1 VEECDFLDDICLT
14 VLSASRGVSFAAVV
28 DINGKLIV
36 GKYRKID
43 RRRLII
49 ATTTTTT
56 TSIANSIGQ
65 YHQTTTSCY
74 LFYVDYL
81 LTAIRQSYFKSRQI
95 REEKQEEAKNIEK
108 VNFDVID
115 INNKVKLAITPL
127 TQRKDKFLCVYFESP
142 VAKSYQEIIIKI
154 NNTI

>member
-1 VEECDFLDDICLT
+1 M
-14 VLSASRGVSFAAVV
+14 
-28 DINGKLIV
+28 NGKLIV

-43 RRRLII
+43 RKLI
-49 ATTTTTT
+49 T
-56 TSIANSIGQ
+56 TSSIDNSDAQ
-65 YHQTTTSCY
+65 YQTSCY

-81 LTAIRQSYFKSRQI
+81 ATAIQRSYFESRCI
-95 REEKQEEAKNIEK
+95 REGGEKEGEAENVE

-115 INNKVKLAITPL
+115 ININIKMAITPL

-142 VAKSYQEIIIKI
+142 VAESYQEIIIKI

>member
-14 VLSASRGVSFAAVV
+14 VLSASKDVSFAAVV

-43 RRRLII
+43 RRLI
-49 ATTTTTT
+49 ATI
-56 TSIANSIGQ
+56 SIADPSDQ
-65 YHQTTTSCY
+65 YQATNCY
-74 LFYVDYL
+74 LFYMDYL
-81 LTAIRQSYFKSRQI
+81 LTAIRQSYFESRSI
-95 REEKQEEAKNIEK
+95 REKQEEAENIEE

-127 TQRKDKFLCVYFESP
+127 THGKEKFLCVYFESL
-142 VAKSYQEIIIKI
+142 VAESYQEIIMKI

>member
-1 VEECDFLDDICLT
+1 WFLAALEECDFLDDICLT
-14 VLSASRGVSFAAVV
+14 VLSASKDVTFAAVV

-43 RRRLII
+43 RRLI
-49 ATTTTTT
+49 ATI
-56 TSIANSIGQ
+56 SIPDPSDQ
-65 YHQTTTSCY
+65 YQATSCY

-81 LTAIRQSYFKSRQI
+81 VTAIRLFYFESI
-95 REEKQEEAKNIEK
+95 STREEEEKCE

-127 TQRKDKFLCVYFESP
+127 T
-142 VAKSYQEIIIKI
+142 
-154 NNTI
+154 